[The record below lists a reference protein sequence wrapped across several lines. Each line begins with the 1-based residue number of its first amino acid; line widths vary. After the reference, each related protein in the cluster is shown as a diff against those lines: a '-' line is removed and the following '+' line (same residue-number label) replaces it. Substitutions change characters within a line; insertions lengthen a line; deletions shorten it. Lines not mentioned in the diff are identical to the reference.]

1 MSDKFY
7 IQVRGK
13 RQGPYTAERLRH
25 MAKLGRFGRQH
36 RVSKDG
42 RRWKSADEFPE
53 LFKAEGERKT
63 RQTAAEVAGQG
74 TAGITAAAGM
84 APAGTHSSA
93 GWFYSHDG
101 QQYGPVSFEV
111 IKHTQQTGG
120 LTKDD
125 LVWTNGM
132 GEWKRAEQTFPGL
145 FDGAAAA
152 TATIPDGSSG
162 GGPDG
167 IPTAAPVMPHAPM
180 SAMAIVALLVSWIP
194 LAGVICGHI
203 ALSQIDSS
211 GGRVNGR
218 NLAVCALWIGYGILT
233 VAVLLGLFFMSSSMF
248 APGDGWMPELVDP
261 SSARRAR

>member
-13 RQGPYTAERLRH
+13 RQGPYTVERLRH

-53 LFKAEGERKT
+53 LFKADGKPKT
-63 RQTAAEVAGQG
+63 RRTAAEAEGQG
-74 TAGITAAAGM
+74 AAGITAAAGM
-84 APAGTHSSA
+84 AAGGTRSSA
-93 GWFYSHDG
+93 GWFYSHDA

-120 LTKDD
+120 LGKDD

-132 GEWKRAEQTFPGL
+132 SEWKKAEQVFPGL
-145 FDGAAAA
+145 FDGSAADTAAAEGYVGES
-152 TATIPDGSSG
+152 PDGVQ
-162 GGPDG
+162 
-167 IPTAAPVMPHAPM
+167 APALVMPHAPM
-180 SAMAIVALLVSWIP
+180 SNMAIVALLVSWIP
-194 LAGVICGHI
+194 VAGVICGHI
-203 ALSQIDSS
+203 ALNQIDSS

-218 NLAVCALWIGYGILT
+218 NLALGALWIGYGILT
-233 VAVLLGLFFMSSSMF
+233 VAVLVGLFLLSSSMF
-248 APGDGWMPELVDP
+248 APGDAWMPELVDP